1 MSKSEFI
8 IKDIECLDEVAKYL
22 ISLFP
27 SQNLFLFNGEMGVG
41 KTTLIKKLCN
51 QLGINNACSPSFS
64 IINNY
69 ITNKNREIFHVDC
82 FRIEDENEVEN
93 IGLLEILDNELTCF
107 VEWPKKIHNFLPK
120 KSVNVK
126 IELQNNV
133 RKISIVI

>member
-1 MSKSEFI
+1 MHKSEFLI
-8 IKDIECLDEVAKYL
+8 NNIKELDVVAKFI

-27 SQNLFLFNGEMGVG
+27 SQNLFLFDGEMGAG
-41 KTTLIKKLCN
+41 KTTLIKSICK

-69 ITNKNREIFHVDC
+69 ITKKNKEIFHVDC
-82 FRIEDENEVEN
+82 YRIEDENEIEN

-107 VEWPKKIHNFLPK
+107 VEWPKKIHNFLPN
-120 KSVNVK
+120 KSVNIK
-126 IELQNNV
+126 IETQNNL

>member
-1 MSKSEFI
+1 MHKSEFLI
-8 IKDIECLDEVAKYL
+8 NDIKELDEVAKYI

-27 SQNLFLFNGEMGVG
+27 SQNLFLLDGEMGVG
-41 KTTLIKKLCN
+41 KTTLIKKICN
-51 QLGINNACSPSFS
+51 QLGINDACSPSFS

-69 ITNKNREIFHVDC
+69 ITKKNKEIFHVDC
-82 FRIEDENEVEN
+82 YRIEDENEVEN

-120 KSVNVK
+120 KSVNIK
-126 IELQNNV
+126 IESQNNL

>member
-1 MSKSEFI
+1 MHKSEFLI
-8 IKDIECLDEVAKYL
+8 NNIEELDVVAKFI

-27 SQNLFLFNGEMGVG
+27 SQNLFLFDGEMGAG
-41 KTTLIKKLCN
+41 KTTLIKSICN

-69 ITNKNREIFHVDC
+69 ITKKNKEIFHVDC
-82 FRIEDENEVEN
+82 YRIEDENEIEN

-107 VEWPKKIHNFLPK
+107 VEWPKKIHNFLPN
-120 KSVNVK
+120 KSVNIK
-126 IELQNNV
+126 IETQNNL

>member
-1 MSKSEFI
+1 MHKSEFLI
-8 IKDIECLDEVAKYL
+8 NDIKELDEVAKYI

-27 SQNLFLFNGEMGVG
+27 SQNLFLLDGEMGVG
-41 KTTLIKKLCN
+41 KTTLIKKICN
-51 QLGINNACSPSFS
+51 QLGINDACSPSFS

-69 ITNKNREIFHVDC
+69 VTKKNKEIFHVDC
-82 FRIEDENEVEN
+82 YRIEDENEVEN

-120 KSVNVK
+120 KSVNIK
-126 IELQNNV
+126 IESQNNL

>member
-1 MSKSEFI
+1 MHKSEFL
-8 IKDIECLDEVAKYL
+8 IKDIKELDEVARYI

-27 SQNLFLFNGEMGVG
+27 SQNLFLFDGKMGVG
-41 KTTLIKKLCN
+41 KTTLIKKICT

-69 ITNKNREIFHVDC
+69 ITKKNKEIFHVDC
-82 FRIEDENEVEN
+82 YRIEDENEVEN
-93 IGLLEILDNELTCF
+93 IGLLEILNNELTCF

-126 IELQNNV
+126 IESHNNL

>member
-1 MSKSEFI
+1 MHKSEFLI
-8 IKDIECLDEVAKYL
+8 NDIKELDEVAKYI

-27 SQNLFLFNGEMGVG
+27 SQNLFLLDGEMGVG
-41 KTTLIKKLCN
+41 KTTLIKKICN

-69 ITNKNREIFHVDC
+69 ITKKNKEIFHVDC
-82 FRIEDENEVEN
+82 YRIEDENEVEN

-120 KSVNVK
+120 KSVNIK
-126 IELQNNV
+126 IESQNNL